1 MIMTKPIILIGI
13 ALAVSVSTVIWT
25 GTKGQPP
32 NRDVHHDYSRQYDFP
47 PVERHEPHETGIEA
61 VDAILT
67 VITEVGVPVAALGA
81 CFWFIYYL
89 HRSNKGQIAEI
100 LEAKDKAVADFMEKD
115 SRSDDRL
122 LAIIEKGNALTSDAF
137 TEMKMA
143 LVDNTKTMDSLINE
157 IRIRRT

>member
-1 MIMTKPIILIGI
+1 MIKPLILIGI
-13 ALAVSVSTVIWT
+13 ALAVSVSTIIWSESR
-25 GTKGQPP
+25 GEPP
-32 NRDVHHDYSRQYDFP
+32 IQDMQQDYLRRYDFP
-47 PVERHEPHETGIEA
+47 SAERHEQHETGIQG

-67 VITEVGVPVAALGA
+67 VISEVGVPVAALGA

-100 LEAKDKAVADFMEKD
+100 LEAKDKAVNDFMEKD

-122 LAIIEKGNALTSDAF
+122 LTIIEKGNALTSDAF

>member
-1 MIMTKPIILIGI
+1 MIKPIFLIGV
-13 ALAVSVSTVIWT
+13 ALAVSVSTIIWT
-25 GTKGQPP
+25 ETRGEPP
-32 NRDVHHDYSRQYDFP
+32 IKDMQKDYRRHDFAPS
-47 PVERHEPHETGIEA
+47 ERHEQHDTGIQG

-67 VITEVGVPVAALGA
+67 VISEVGVPVAALGA

-100 LEAKDKAVADFMEKD
+100 LEAKDKAVNDFMEKD

>member
-1 MIMTKPIILIGI
+1 MIKPLILIGI

-25 GTKGQPP
+25 ETRGEPP
-32 NRDVHHDYSRQYDFP
+32 IKDLQQDYRRHDFAPS
-47 PVERHEPHETGIEA
+47 ERHEPHETGIEA

-100 LEAKDKAVADFMEKD
+100 LEAKDKAVNDFMEKD

>member
-1 MIMTKPIILIGI
+1 MIKPLILIGI
-13 ALAVSVSTVIWT
+13 ALAVSVSTIIWSESR
-25 GTKGQPP
+25 GEPP
-32 NRDVHHDYSRQYDFP
+32 IQDMQQDYLRRYDFP
-47 PVERHEPHETGIEA
+47 PAERHEQHDTGIQG

-67 VITEVGVPVAALGA
+67 VISEVGVPVAALGA

-100 LEAKDKAVADFMEKD
+100 LEAKDKAVNDFMEKD

-122 LAIIEKGNALTSDAF
+122 LTIIEKGNALTSDAF